1 MKFDIEFVG
10 KVGSIALLNE
20 ERTAI
25 DHKKLKQ
32 LASALR
38 PGYVWVTSGAVEIG
52 KLDYFN
58 RTGRFLEDTEE
69 SKNDYA
75 GQGQSILMTKY
86 REYIDQKY
94 STRQI
99 LLEHFHLNDSA
110 KRQHLRDLL
119 LRCPKQNAIPIINY
133 NDTISSVENRKMEI
147 ATLAKYQEVHE
158 CVDNDETASQIAC
171 LLKSKYLVIFT
182 SVDGI
187 YLDHTDKNTLIQKI
201 SGKNCYEL
209 VENIEHY
216 KQFCIGS
223 SRKGAN
229 GAGHKL
235 EYIKPAAMQ
244 GTTIYIANSKYSI
257 EEVLSE
263 KIACT
268 KICVE

>member
-10 KVGSIALLNE
+10 KIGSIALLNE

-25 DHKKLKQ
+25 DTAKIQKLAQ
-32 LASALR
+32 ALR

-52 KLDYFN
+52 KLDYLN
-58 RTGRFLEDTEE
+58 RTGQLLPDTEE

-86 REYIDQKY
+86 RDYVHQSY
-94 STRQI
+94 SIRQI
-99 LLEHFHLNDSA
+99 LLEHFHLNDPE
-110 KRQHLRDLL
+110 KREHLRKLL
-119 LRCPKQNAIPIINY
+119 LRCPMQNAIPIINY

-147 ATLAKYQEVHE
+147 ATLSKKQEVHE
-158 CVDNDETASQIAC
+158 CADNDETASQIAC
-171 LLKSKYLVIFT
+171 LLKAKYLVIFT

-209 VENIEHY
+209 VENIEYY
-216 KQFCIGS
+216 KQFCFGA

-244 GTTIYIANSKYSI
+244 GTTVYIANSRYSI
-257 EEVLSE
+257 EEVLQE
-263 KIACT
+263 KVACT
-268 KICVE
+268 KICIE